1 MLSPT
6 WILVILCSR
15 SSCLWSKVFMPYTVQ
30 RILGNLFMLSYLSYR
45 NWHSISTSPCI
56 ACLACSENLPE
67 KLATVAWDRAPSRF
81 PVQYQRNA
89 IASTLASRLV
99 YAEGIHMVESQPVDR
114 VAQRAF
120 EYYRESRVVNKIAD
134 DLVSASAWNCIL
146 GITVILILIDWLVLM
161 LSFSGCCW
169 GQGIG
174 WCREEQGGGSHP
186 QRRRQNLFGHFLSK
200 EALST
205 LELSWV
211 DLKCWCLICWS
222 K

>member
-1 MLSPT
+1 MYDGLRLRMPLPMPSPT
-6 WILVILCSR
+6 WIRVILCSR
-15 SSCLWSKVFMPYTVQ
+15 SSCLWSKVFILCSE
-30 RILGNLFMLSYLSYR
+30 RILDNVFVVSYLSYR
-45 NWHSISTSPCI
+45 NWHSSSTFSPCI

-134 DLVSASAWNCIL
+134 DLVSWVPLL
-146 GITVILILIDWLVLM
+146 GIVSLVLILIDL
-161 LSFSGCCW
+161 CW
-169 GQGIG
+169 CFPFQAAAEVRGLDGA
-174 WCREEQGGGSHP
+174 EK
-186 QRRRQNLFGHFLSK
+186 SK
-200 EALST
+200 A
-205 LELSWV
+205 V
-211 DLKCWCLICWS
+211 DLIRRGGARTSLGIF
-222 K
+222 